1 MPGSDSK
8 SIYSLIGIA
17 GALVGER
24 ISDVLGFDFLSVGLT
39 FGIIPG
45 AAFLSLAG
53 GSFGRRK
60 RMVVTTQHQLID
72 HKRGSNTLSL

>member
-24 ISDVLGFDFLSVGLT
+24 ISDVLGFDFLSVG
-39 FGIIPG
+39 
-45 AAFLSLAG
+45 SL
-53 GSFGRRK
+53 
-60 RMVVTTQHQLID
+60 QHRLID
-72 HKRGSNTLSL
+72 HWRASNAFSS